1 MILINN
7 IKLLMKVEFKNMKN
21 KNVYISALII
31 SLLFLIIDKF
41 ILISEY
47 GWVEI
52 ITFIMCVTILIFSII
67 KLYQL
72 SKLNKVAK
80 ITLGIITI
88 IIVLWFSLL
97 SIDYNR
103 HKNLYGPLFSI
114 GYKVEQSV
122 DIQTGRIYRNKSTFY
137 LFGIKIDEVKA
148 IINESK

>member
-1 MILINN
+1 
-7 IKLLMKVEFKNMKN
+7 MKVEFGNMKN
-21 KNVYISALII
+21 KKIYIITLII
-31 SLLFLIIDKF
+31 SLLFLVVDKF

-47 GWVEI
+47 GWLEI

-72 SKLNKVAK
+72 SKLNNVAK

-97 SIDYNR
+97 GIDYKR

-114 GYKVEQSV
+114 GYKVEQDY
-122 DIQTGRIYRNKSTFY
+122 DIDSQTGRIYKNKSTFY

-148 IINESK
+148 IINESN